1 MATKLALARRLK
13 KNLSELLESSTS
25 SVPRSE
31 YETLFADL
39 NETLEEYLDPQS
51 ISDIFKATIFGANA
65 HKGQKRKSG
74 EDFIYHPMAVA
85 NILGEMRM
93 DSRTIIAAILHDVI
107 EDTATTLKQL
117 EKKFGREIAHLVN
130 GVSKVSHLEEQTSRK
145 HAEAVSFGKMFVATA
160 DDIRVIII
168 KLADRLH
175 NMTTLNSLDRDR
187 QNRIARQT
195 LEIYAPVAYRLG
207 MYDLALKLEDLGFE
221 RLYPWRYKTLGRAV
235 QSTSSARKKMVR
247 RASKQIA
254 DALGSDDI
262 EVGIVSKSLYNIY
275 RAMEKSG
282 ITLNDIK
289 DIYSIRIITD
299 TRKQCYEAIGVAH
312 EVFRPL
318 PGNFKDFIAIPKT
331 NGYQSLHTMIIG
343 PNGQAIEIQVQ
354 TRAMHIVA
362 KSGVAALNMP
372 DEIVNDEGLST
383 KHLAHEWVSSVV
395 ESHELSSTSGEFM
408 EHLKTAL
415 FPDEVYVFTPKG
427 DIKRLPVNATAL
439 DFAYSVHT
447 DIGNESIGAIVNDQP
462 VPLHEVLNNGDRIEI
477 KTRKPANPNISWLD
491 FVTTS
496 RAKTAIRQH
505 FNTHRKQQAQQF
517 GKKLLFTALHNAGYR
532 RRRILE
538 TEKNRL
544 LKELKIDTWNQLLSD
559 IGSGSRL
566 PLLVARQLL
575 NLSSENA
582 QVLVSPTAANLT
594 IEGTENLVVTH
605 AKCCYPVPGDKIYGI
620 YYAGKGLV
628 VHRNQCSNANV
639 RSQPLE
645 NCVHLNWSKNIVGSY
660 ETSLIAEIADA
671 PGMLWKVAGIIAN
684 HDSNINGITMNAE
697 PSGTARLSILLLVHN
712 SQHLTKII
720 RDLESESTVYKVYRP

>member
-1 MATKLALARRLK
+1 MASKLAIAQRLK
-13 KNLSELLESSTS
+13 KNLGELLEASSS
-25 SVPRSE
+25 SVPGSD

-39 NETLEEYLDPQS
+39 NKTLEEYLDPQS

-85 NILGEMRM
+85 RILGEMRM
-93 DSRTIIAAILHDVI
+93 DSRTIIAAILHDVV
-107 EDTATTLKQL
+107 EDTDTTLRQL

-130 GVSKVSHLEEQTSRK
+130 GVSKVNHLEERISRK
-145 HAEAVSFGKMFVATA
+145 DAEAVSFGKMFMATA

-175 NMTTLNSLDRDR
+175 NMTTLDSLDRGR
-187 QNRIARQT
+187 QDRIARQT

-207 MYDLALKLEDLGFE
+207 MYDLALKLEDLGFQQ
-221 RLYPWRYKTLGRAV
+221 LYPWRYRILMRAV
-235 QSTSSARKKMVR
+235 QTTSSARRKMVR
-247 RASKQIA
+247 RASRQLA
-254 DALGSDDI
+254 DALSSDDI
-262 EVGIVSKSLYNIY
+262 EVGIVGKSLYNIY
-275 RAMEKSG
+275 RAMGKSG
-282 ITLNDIK
+282 IALDDIK
-289 DIYSIRIITD
+289 DLYSIRIITH

-354 TRAMHIVA
+354 TRAMLVIA
-362 KSGVAALNMP
+362 RSGVASLNMP
-372 DEIVNDEGLST
+372 EEMLNDESLPT
-383 KHLAHEWVSSVV
+383 RHLAHEWVSSVV
-395 ESHELSSTSGEFM
+395 ESHELSSSSGEFM

-427 DIKRLPVNATAL
+427 DIKRLPVGATAL

-462 VPLHEVLNNGDRIEI
+462 APLHEVLNNGDRIEI
-477 KTRKPANPNISWLD
+477 KTRRPANPNISWLD

-496 RAKTAIRQH
+496 RAKTAIRHH
-505 FNTHRKQQAQQF
+505 FSTRRKQQAQQF
-517 GKKLLFTALHNAGYR
+517 GRKLLFTALHNMGYR
-532 RRRILE
+532 KRRIPE

-544 LKELKIDTWNQLLSD
+544 LKELGIENWNRLLSD

-575 NLSSENA
+575 GLSSDEVEN
-582 QVLVSPTAANLT
+582 TDAAITTDLT
-594 IEGTENLVVTH
+594 IEGTENLIVTH
-605 AKCCYPVPGDKIYGI
+605 AKCCYPVPGDKIFGI
-620 YYAGKGLV
+620 YSAGKGLV
-628 VHRNQCSNANV
+628 VHRNQCSDADT

-645 NCVHLNWSKNIVGSY
+645 NCVHLNWSKDVVGSY
-660 ETSLIAEIADA
+660 EVSLIAEIVDE
-671 PGMLWKVAGIIAN
+671 PGILRKVAGIIAN
-684 HDSNINGITMNAE
+684 HNSNINGITMNAE
-697 PSGTARLSILLLVHN
+697 PSGTARLSVLLLVLN
-712 SQHLTKII
+712 TQHLSRII
-720 RDLESESTVYKVYRP
+720 RDMESESTVYKVYRP

>member
-25 SVPRSE
+25 SVPRSD

-39 NETLEEYLDPQS
+39 NGTLEEYLDPQS

-85 NILGEMRM
+85 KILGEMRM

-107 EDTATTLKQL
+107 EDTDTSLKRL

-130 GVSKVSHLEEQTSRK
+130 GVSKVNHLEEQTSRK

-175 NMTTLNSLDRDR
+175 NMTTLDSLDRDR

-207 MYDLALKLEDLGFE
+207 MYDLALKLEDLGFQ
-221 RLYPWRYKTLGRAV
+221 RLYPWRHKTLGRAV
-235 QSTSSARKKMVR
+235 QTTSSARKKMVR

-254 DALGSDDI
+254 DALANDDI
-262 EVGIVSKSLYNIY
+262 EVSIVSKSLYYIY
-275 RAMEKSG
+275 RTMEKSG
-282 ITLNDIK
+282 ITLHDIK
-289 DIYSIRIITD
+289 DIYSIRIITR
-299 TRKQCYEAIGVAH
+299 TRQQCYESIGVAH

-331 NGYQSLHTMIIG
+331 NGYQSLHTMIVG

-354 TRAMHIVA
+354 TRAMHIIA
-362 KSGVAALNMP
+362 KSGVASLNMP
-372 DEIVNDEGLST
+372 DEILNEEGLPT
-383 KHLAHEWVSSVV
+383 KHLAHEWVSSIV

-427 DIKRLPVNATAL
+427 DIKRLPVDATAL

-496 RAKTAIRQH
+496 RAKTAIRHH
-505 FNTHRKQQAQQF
+505 FNIQRKQQALQF
-517 GKKLLFTALHNAGYR
+517 GKKLLFTALHNVGYT
-532 RRRILE
+532 RRISE

-566 PLLVARQLL
+566 PLLVARQLAD
-575 NLSSENA
+575 LSSENIEA
-582 QVLVSPTAANLT
+582 LDSATTTNLT

-605 AKCCYPVPGDKIYGI
+605 SKCCYPVPGDKIYGI
-620 YYAGKGLV
+620 YYPGKGLV
-628 VHRNQCSNANV
+628 VHRNQCSNTNV
-639 RSQPLE
+639 RTQPLE
-645 NCVHLNWSKNIVGSY
+645 NCVHLNWSKDIIGCY
-660 ETSLIAEIADA
+660 EASLIAEIADE

-697 PSGTARLSILLLVHN
+697 PFGTARLSILLLVRN
-712 SQHLTKII
+712 NQHLAKII
-720 RDLESESTVYKVYRP
+720 RDLESTSTVYKVYRP